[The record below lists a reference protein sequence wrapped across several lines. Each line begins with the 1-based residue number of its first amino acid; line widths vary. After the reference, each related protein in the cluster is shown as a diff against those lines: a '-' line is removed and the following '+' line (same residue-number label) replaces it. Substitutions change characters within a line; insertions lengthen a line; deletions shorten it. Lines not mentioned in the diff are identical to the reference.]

1 MTDLKRLFEEAGL
14 DELACQSCL
23 SDYQNHQSAPLLRK
37 LRKERGTRLRELQ
50 SKREQLYRLDTIL
63 AQLEEDGTIKG

>member
-1 MTDLKRLFEEAGL
+1 MTNLKRLFEEAGL

-50 SKREQLYRLDTIL
+50 LYRLDTIL